1 MLNEVLWLS
10 EDDVIS
16 LNISMA
22 DVISAVEEGWRLKG
36 EGKVEMP
43 AKIGIHPRENC
54 YIHAMPCWI
63 GGGVDTCGEKWI
75 SGFPE
80 NLQKNMPYNIG
91 LFIITDSNDGHMISV
106 MDATY
111 LTTMRTGAASAV
123 IAKYF
128 ADPKSSKLAVI
139 GAGTQGRISVHAIK
153 TQFPALRTVAAYD
166 PLAVQLDKLEA
177 DARAAFNDLEVVKAK
192 SIEEA
197 CKDADIVITCCPV
210 LANPQRFVKKS
221 YLKNDVLC
229 IAVDHDS
236 AFCADVMTEAP
247 VYVIDDRGQYEY
259 MQGGGVYFQG
269 YPTEQEIYAEM
280 SEVIVGK
287 KPVVLKGRRTA
298 APMGIACND
307 VMTAR
312 LIYTKAVEKKVGT
325 WVKH

>member
-1 MLNEVLWLS
+1 M
-10 EDDVIS
+10 S

-22 DVISAVEEGWRLKG
+22 DVIDAVEEGWRLKG
-36 EGKVEMP
+36 EGLVEMP

-75 SGFPE
+75 SGFPQ

-91 LFIITDSNDGHMISV
+91 LFVLTDSNDGHMISV

-111 LTTMRTGAASAV
+111 LTTLRTGAASAV
-123 IAKYF
+123 VAKYF
-128 ADPKSSKLAVI
+128 ADPETTKKLAII

-153 TQFPALRTVAAYD
+153 TQFPGLKTVSAYD
-166 PLAVQLDKLEA
+166 PLPVQMDRLEA
-177 DARAAFNDLEVVKAK
+177 DAKAAYADLDIIKAA

-221 YLKNDVLC
+221 YLKDDVLC

-236 AFCADVMTEAP
+236 AFDADVMTEAP
-247 VYVIDDRGQYEY
+247 VYVIDDRGQYKY

-269 YPTEQEIYAEM
+269 YPTEEELYAEM
-280 SEVIVGK
+280 SEVVVGK
-287 KPVVLKGRRTA
+287 KPVVLKGRRTS

-312 LIYTKAVEKKVGT
+312 LIYAKAIDKKAGT